1 MGLVRLIMPVSQA
14 KALSEGYVA
23 RCRQGLERVGYTVE
37 VLALFDPHRPRP
49 DDPSADLWRWE
60 RGDCVGLSSA
70 LVVDPSDSDASSAV
84 DALVVLDPHLDYHP
98 DDVVRIA
105 EPLTQGTADIAFA
118 ARNTSGSP
126 VRTSAGSRV
135 AGWAMKTAARRLFGR
150 SDVVPGLIAL
160 TPDVARVAAESF
172 QPIGSRFVTD
182 LLRHSKGRR
191 VEVPVR
197 VESAAG
203 ARALN
208 LNDLRYL
215 KRLADDRFGNA
226 SRLIQFC
233 VVGASG
239 MVVDLTCYAA
249 FQPIFSRTW
258 LAGHRTPVVNFP
270 LDFAAAGALAI
281 AIALTWNFSLN
292 RRLTFSYARHG
303 SLIRQ
308 YLTYALSNSL
318 GIALSFSLRLYL
330 PEHVA
335 FFQRHRL
342 AAAVVGIVTATG
354 ISFSMARWLVFSRR
368 SVARDLARA
377 EARATASTQVVSTST
392 TS

>member
-1 MGLVRLIMPVSQA
+1 MGLVRLIMPVSPA
-14 KALSEGYVA
+14 ETLPEGYVE
-23 RCRQGLERVGYTVE
+23 RCRQGLERAGYTVD
-37 VLALFDPHRPRP
+37 VLALFDPHHPRP
-49 DDPSADLWRWE
+49 DGPSDGLLRWE
-60 RGDCVGLSSA
+60 RGDCRGLSSA
-70 LVVDPSDSDASSAV
+70 LVPYEPDGSTAV
-84 DALVVLDPHLDYHP
+84 DLFIVLDPHLGYHP
-98 DDVVRIA
+98 DDVARMA
-105 EPLTQGTADIAFA
+105 EPLTQGVADITVA
-118 ARNTSGSP
+118 ARNTLESP
-126 VRTSAGSRV
+126 VRSSAGNRAV
-135 AGWAMKTAARRLFGR
+135 GWAVRTVSRRLIGR
-150 SDVVPGLIAL
+150 SDVVPGLIVL
-160 TPDVARVAAESF
+160 TPDAVADVTESF

-182 LLRHSKGRR
+182 LLRHAKGRR
-191 VEVPVR
+191 AEIPVR
-197 VESAAG
+197 VESVAGVAA
-203 ARALN
+203 LKF
-208 LNDLRYL
+208 NDLRYI

-258 LAGHRTPVVNFP
+258 LAGHRTPVGDFP
-270 LDFAAAGALAI
+270 LDFAVAGALAI

-303 SLIRQ
+303 ALIRQ

-318 GIALSFSLRLYL
+318 GIALSFFLRLYL

-377 EARATASTQVVSTST
+377 EARATASSQVVSTST
-392 TS
+392 SS